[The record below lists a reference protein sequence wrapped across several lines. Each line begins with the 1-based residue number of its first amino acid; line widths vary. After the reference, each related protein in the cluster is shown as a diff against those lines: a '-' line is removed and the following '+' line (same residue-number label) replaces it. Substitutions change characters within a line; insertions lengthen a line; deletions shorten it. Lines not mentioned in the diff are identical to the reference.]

1 MTGVHHRPVPFD
13 LFAPGVIANPYPWY
27 RMLRNTS
34 PIHHVPERDI
44 WVLSRFADVR
54 AALLDHRS
62 FSSAEGIA
70 YGRQSTGD
78 MITSDPPA
86 HTRMRTLV
94 NRLFTPRAVALMAD
108 RVGAIIEE
116 LLDDV
121 QDRSRVD
128 WVADV
133 AVPLPITVIAE
144 VLGVDV
150 ADRADFKRWSN
161 SILAVIGG
169 DHSAEEWTRL
179 DADRTE
185 CIEYLRAVIAERQ
198 RSAGHGSDLISV
210 LLEASEGDRLSPN
223 EVLTFCMLLLVAG
236 NETTTNAISNGMLAM
251 HDHPDQMALL
261 SGDVSLIDSAVEETL
276 RYDAPI
282 QGLFRTLRADVA
294 LPSGEL
300 PAGARV
306 LLLYGSANRDSRNF
320 DEGDTFRVARRPT
333 GHLAFGAGIH
343 ACIGA
348 ALARLEL
355 RMLAAEI
362 DRRRLR
368 VLPAGQNRR
377 GESTATPLTRGLLA
391 MPVVVT

>member
-108 RVGAIIEE
+108 RVGAIVEE